1 MYIKKMCRQNDHV
14 FFNNSIFI
22 KLFDWTN
29 FAAVA
34 MEIKKRGLK
43 KMISFI
49 KIHETWQEYPP

>member
-1 MYIKKMCRQNDHV
+1 MCRQNDHV
-14 FFNNSIFI
+14 FFNNSIFL

-34 MEIKKRGLK
+34 MEIKKGGLK